1 MPIAILLYNI
11 EPVLLLLYQDE
22 KVAKYTEEY
31 VMTFLPGL
39 FILAHIDLHRRFL
52 NSLGKNYV
60 PMLCLTVGVFLHIIL
75 SYIFVI
81 RYQMEI
87 VGTGIALVITN
98 LIIFSG

>member
-1 MPIAILLYNI
+1 
-11 EPVLLLLYQDE
+11 
-22 KVAKYTEEY
+22 
-31 VMTFLPGL
+31 MTFLPGL

-60 PMLCLTVGVFLHIIL
+60 PMLCLTIGVFLHIVF

-81 RYQMEI
+81 QNQMEI
-87 VGTGIALVITN
+87 VGTGIALVLTN